1 MRSVVLGF
9 RERGERFLCP
19 GASFWPSELG
29 LLKEVS
35 SELQLNGEKEGGAR
49 VSEGG
54 IGLGE
59 GISGI
64 AFGDGSGDK
73 VGL

>member
-35 SELQLNGEKEGGAR
+35 SELKLNGEKEGSKSVGKRYR
-49 VSEGG
+49 VGG
-54 IGLGE
+54 GYIWDR
-59 GISGI
+59 
-64 AFGDGSGDK
+64 FW
-73 VGL
+73 